1 MVMASIQELGNERLT
16 EIAREMLDVR
26 FGSVC
31 AWSDKMSENEYRFA
45 LRTIAQGRY
54 LEDALAHIPDKMWG
68 PLQASSSWATIPQAF
83 GPTIALEVRISPLAG
98 SYAWRTSLPSGH
110 LPPRQEIS
118 LELGQFILLRWIED
132 CLGVDDEPRVCEPIG
147 EAAMRAA
154 RPCRAAR

>member
-98 SYAWRTSLPSGH
+98 SYVCGAYLYTYDMHGEPVCQADICH
-110 LPPRQEIS
+110 L
-118 LELGQFILLRWIED
+118 
-132 CLGVDDEPRVCEPIG
+132 VKK
-147 EAAMRAA
+147 
-154 RPCRAAR
+154 